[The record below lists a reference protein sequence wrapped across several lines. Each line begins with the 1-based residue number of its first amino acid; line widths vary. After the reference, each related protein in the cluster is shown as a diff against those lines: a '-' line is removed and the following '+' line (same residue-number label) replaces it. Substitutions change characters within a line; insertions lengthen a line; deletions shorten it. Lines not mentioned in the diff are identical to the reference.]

1 MDNKPNPF
9 DLTQDEVYE
18 LFREGETTTVIDFDD
33 TKLISQIPKDYGYDF
48 DRTQSLIN
56 FHTPELFTSKLRD
69 AGFSDFNPP
78 VDEVLRKRLIESDD
92 MEALNTKIV
101 TDLANIHI
109 NGDDPTTN
117 ITNQTITMIREFSRK
132 YGLTQEQEK
141 MLIQKA
147 LEKHLLDDI
156 LREADKA
163 RGGEPAGPPADTG
176 AGTPAPEEPPAPAEP
191 PADTG
196 AGTVTPPRQ
205 PRRPEPDKSEIE
217 QATTKLLEQERIE
230 RILAEAAENLVT
242 NRGNPQNEAII
253 NQIRQDGSDRKKL
266 STYYR
271 ARTLSKNRKQIIA
284 YLERYGIDVGTK
296 IKKYE
301 LETYIY
307 PFVERVLGLIM
318 GGGR

>member
-1 MDNKPNPF
+1 M
-9 DLTQDEVYE
+9 
-18 LFREGETTTVIDFDD
+18 
-33 TKLISQIPKDYGYDF
+33 
-48 DRTQSLIN
+48 
-56 FHTPELFTSKLRD
+56 
-69 AGFSDFNPP
+69 
-78 VDEVLRKRLIESDD
+78 IESDD